1 MHGSLVACLP
11 RAKELCAKVD
21 APLLAV
27 LSERVAQCRRRATV
41 EHHPLPVASHT
52 SSAPIFLCSRSSYYQ
67 HHPSATSTSI
77 REPCPTRSWKGKRA
91 HTPLTLAPEW
101 CTYVCST
108 SSCRSTSYKS
118 IMALRNGWSTGRLSS
133 PASSIGIVEDLRSG
147 LLVPADASATLRQA
161 QHDTP
166 YVRYEPLTTPASDGF
181 EAY

>member
-11 RAKELCAKVD
+11 RAKELGAKVD

-27 LSERVAQCRRRATV
+27 LPERVAQCRRRATV

-52 SSAPIFLCSRSSYYQ
+52 LSAILLCCHSSYYQ
-67 HHPSATSTSI
+67 RHPSATATAV
-77 REPCPTRSWKGKRA
+77 RKPCLTRSWNGERT

-133 PASSIGIVEDLRSG
+133 PASSIGIVEVLRSG